1 MKIHCSWCITILGY
15 PHIHMKTPVLESH
28 FTKVAHL
35 QACNGMK
42 KRCFLVNITKSL
54 ITSILKIIC
63 EGLLLLLEL
72 FCKDCVN
79 IRYGNALFGIL
90 EHPIWLQ
97 LIYYNCFLA
106 YEISLSDRWDSLSA
120 LAKYFTLCS
129 IYRLNQPFWENH
141 GIAYEVQFQL
151 QYSWWIKSSKNF
163 SQDHVMPRLFFKIA
177 LGTRLNRPRPLN
189 YGWLKRGYQ

>member
-1 MKIHCSWCITILGY
+1 
-15 PHIHMKTPVLESH
+15 MKTPVLESH

-106 YEISLSDRWDSLSA
+106 YEISLSDR
-120 LAKYFTLCS
+120 
-129 IYRLNQPFWENH
+129 
-141 GIAYEVQFQL
+141 
-151 QYSWWIKSSKNF
+151 
-163 SQDHVMPRLFFKIA
+163 
-177 LGTRLNRPRPLN
+177 
-189 YGWLKRGYQ
+189 